1 MSDSPLLR
9 RCRTFPVWRSVA
21 LSAAV
26 ALLGATS
33 VACAQDQGLQQPFA
47 EVEGDIHP
55 IAPPDA
61 EIDRLPDNGGAA
73 PEQGQSH
80 PCDIS
85 DEILAA
91 CLPDV
96 TAMTATGDSRGLTA
110 TSDGTLWDIRPGHEP
125 EPLLQAQAPVR
136 QLLPSSS
143 VEEDGQVHV
152 LLDDGSLHRL
162 TLLPSGGTDWRETGG
177 PGDTVAIVAGP
188 AGPENIRINDPG
200 IELQALCDTP
210 EGAPPIASVI
220 LDGQPTL
227 VVFYGMMIEPLTGVD
242 FDDSIGGCAASA
254 DEVVVAVPGAQRVVS
269 IPLALDS
276 GSGTLSE
283 EAFWSVAGSP
293 EVLVD
298 GMYGHVSTVTI
309 VDAEGVGEVWAGTAN
324 RVLAEGG
331 PGESDDRVVRFP
343 LDGAAGGS
351 PD

>member
-1 MSDSPLLR
+1 M
-9 RCRTFPVWRSVA
+9 
-21 LSAAV
+21 
-26 ALLGATS
+26 
-33 VACAQDQGLQQPFA
+33 QQPFT

-61 EIDRLPDNGGAA
+61 EIESLPDSDAA
-73 PEQGQSH
+73 PQAQDQSH

-96 TAMTATGDSRGLTA
+96 TAITATGDSRALTA
-110 TSDGTLWDIRPGHEP
+110 TSDGTLWDVRPGQEP
-125 EPLLQAQAPVR
+125 VPLLQTPAPVR

-152 LLDDGSLHRL
+152 LLNDGSLHRL
-162 TLLPSGGTDWRETGG
+162 TLLPSGGTDWRDTGT
-177 PGDTVAIVAGP
+177 PGDTVAIVPGP
-188 AGPENIRINDPG
+188 TGPEHIRINDPG
-200 IELQALCDTP
+200 IELQAICDTP

-254 DEVVVAVPGAQRVVS
+254 DEVVVAVPNAQRVVS
-269 IPLALDS
+269 IPLALES
-276 GSGTLSE
+276 GESALAE
-283 EAFWSVAGSP
+283 ESFWSVTGPP
-293 EVLVD
+293 EVLVE

-309 VDAEGVGEVWAGTAN
+309 VSADGAGEVWAGTAN
-324 RVLAEGG
+324 HVLAEAG